1 MAVKFFLK
9 GLSAEDRIFPQT
21 IESSAKLAK
30 GTLYEAWFD
39 ALQISPWY
47 RESTVTGV
55 FKSAAA
61 EEVWEK
67 FGDLR
72 NLDFTS
78 WWKTVGYKIFSES
91 VPYQPLTIIEPTVKV
106 QALASGKKPPV
117 LKIEVP
123 LNLHP
128 KALREQFDEILKQ
141 HSDYYSESKDRW
153 DHSTAEAH
161 QYRESKLS
169 YQTISRWLQVYREYE
184 KQKDQKNFKL
194 YNFAKEMELH
204 PKLFKGLLK
213 NVDVPE
219 DLRVEAANVAS
230 DILKQVRNLMAHAT
244 ELRFPCTDPH
254 EWTTTQKRLKK
265 PNL

>member
-1 MAVKFFLK
+1 MAIKFFLK

-21 IESSAKLAK
+21 IESSARLAK

-39 ALQISPWY
+39 TLQASPWY
-47 RESTVTGV
+47 RESCETGA
-55 FKSAAA
+55 FKSKAA
-61 EEVWEK
+61 EKAFEK

-72 NLDFTS
+72 NIDFAS
-78 WWKTVGYKIFSES
+78 WWRSMGYQIFSEE
-91 VPYQPLTIIEPTVKV
+91 VPYQPIEIIDPQVKTKM
-106 QALASGKKPPV
+106 QANNKKLPV

-128 KALREQFDEILKQ
+128 KALREQFDEILRQ
-141 HSDYYSESKDRW
+141 HSDYYAESKDRW
-153 DHSTAEAH
+153 DHSTAPVH

-169 YQTISRWLQVYREYE
+169 YQTIANWLNVYRAYE
-184 KQKDQKNFKL
+184 KQKDRKDFKL

-204 PKLFKGLLK
+204 PSLFRGLFK

-254 EWTTTQKRLKK
+254 EWTTTQKRSKK
-265 PNL
+265 SN